1 MCPQTTKIVQHAER
15 GVPGEAGAILAA
27 GLVAHVGFIA
37 EGRPHVIPMSYQYAP
52 SEPEVLYLHGS
63 PASRLLSTLAKGGP
77 ACVTVTLLN
86 GVVFSKTAKFHSQN
100 YRSVV
105 CYGSTRLV
113 KERAIKAKMYEAM
126 ISRYTPGRIA
136 GRDYI
141 AATDSDLDASAVI
154 AFQIESWSAK
164 ARSGGPKGPHDAD
177 ENSPGSSGVLP
188 PSHS

>member
-1 MCPQTTKIVQHAER
+1 MCPQTAKIVQHAER
-15 GVPGEAGAILAA
+15 GVPDEAAAILAA
-27 GLVAHVGFIA
+27 GLVAHVGFVA
-37 EGRPHVIPMSYQYAP
+37 EGRPHVIPMSYQYAH

-63 PASRLLSTLAKGGP
+63 PAGRLLSTLAKGGP
-77 ACVTVTLLN
+77 ACVTVTLLD
-86 GVVFSKTAKFHSQN
+86 GVVFSKMAKYHSQN

-105 CYGSTRLV
+105 CYGSARLV
-113 KERAIKAKMYEAM
+113 KERDRKAKMYEAM

-141 AATDSDLDASAVI
+141 PATDSDLDASAVL

-177 ENSPGSSGVLP
+177 ENSPGTSGVLP
-188 PSHS
+188 ASQS

>member
-1 MCPQTTKIVQHAER
+1 MCPQTAKIVQHAER
-15 GVPGEAGAILAA
+15 GVPDEAAAILAA

-37 EGRPHVIPMSYQYAP
+37 EGRPHVIPMTYQYAP
-52 SEPEVLYLHGS
+52 SEPGVLYLHGS
-63 PASRLLSTLAKGGP
+63 LSSRLLSTLAQGAP
-77 ACVTVTLLN
+77 ACVTVTLLD
-86 GVVFSKTAKFHSQN
+86 GVVFSKTAKYHSQN

-105 CYGSTRLV
+105 CYGSARPV

-141 AATDSDLDASAVI
+141 PAPDSDLDASAVI

-177 ENSPGSSGVLP
+177 ENSPGTCGVLP
-188 PSHS
+188 PS